1 MSLEFLL
8 PDIGEGLTEA
18 EIIRW
23 LVRVGD
29 VIKEDQPFVEIQT
42 DKAITEMPAPGSG
55 VVTGLGGDEGG
66 MLHVGDMLLTIDDG
80 LAERSVIGGAH
91 GTDHA
96 ALAAAASDN
105 PTPFPAA
112 ALTPGL
118 VAAAPD
124 APPVPIGRPLATPAT
139 RGLAR
144 RLGVTMSAIR
154 GTGPGGRITD
164 ADVQATAT
172 GSTTPAPNTTAGTPP
187 QRIAMA
193 APSVAAPVG
202 DDQRVA
208 FRGIRRR
215 TAETLTAAWQNVP
228 HVSSFAEIDVH
239 DLFAVRAQ
247 LKPVASARGIDL
259 TLTAFLVKA
268 TALALREVP
277 EMNASLDLA
286 AEQIILR
293 ANRNIGLAVDTP
305 DGLILPVL
313 RNPDTRALFEVAAE
327 LTSLTGAARTR
338 KLDLAS
344 MTGST
349 FTISNYGPLGGWF
362 GTSLVRNGE
371 VGVLGFGPAIE
382 KPVVRDGQIV
392 IRRIMVTNAGA
403 DHRVV
408 DGQQIIAFIQAVKRL
423 LEQPARLLVEA

>member
-29 VIKEDQPFVEIQT
+29 TIKEDQPFVEIQT

-55 VVTGLGGDEGG
+55 VVTGLGGGEGD
-66 MLHVGDMLLTIDDG
+66 MLQVGDMLLTIDDG
-80 LAERSVIGGAH
+80 HAARSVVGGAH
-91 GTDHA
+91 GSHDA
-96 ALAAAASDN
+96 ALAAAASDT
-105 PTPFPAA
+105 PTLVSATSLAPE
-112 ALTPGL
+112 L
-118 VAAAPD
+118 VAAGVAELPL
-124 APPVPIGRPLATPAT
+124 PVGRILATPAT

-144 RLGVTMSAIR
+144 RLGVTLSAVR

-164 ADVQATAT
+164 ADVHAAAS
-172 GSTTPAPNTTAGTPP
+172 GSTTHAANTTAATPP
-187 QRIAMA
+187 LRVVMA
-193 APSVAAPVG
+193 APSVAAPLG

-247 LKPVASARGIDL
+247 LKPVAAARGIDL

-277 EMNASLDLA
+277 EMNASLDLT

-313 RNPDTRALFEVAAE
+313 RNPDTHTLFEVAAE
-327 LTSLTGAARTR
+327 LTSLTAAARTR

-349 FTISNYGPLGGWF
+349 FTVSNYGPIGGWF

-382 KPVVRDGQIV
+382 KPVVREGQIV
-392 IRRIMVTNAGA
+392 IRRVMVINAGA

-408 DGQQIIAFIQAVKRL
+408 DGQQIIGFIQAVKRW